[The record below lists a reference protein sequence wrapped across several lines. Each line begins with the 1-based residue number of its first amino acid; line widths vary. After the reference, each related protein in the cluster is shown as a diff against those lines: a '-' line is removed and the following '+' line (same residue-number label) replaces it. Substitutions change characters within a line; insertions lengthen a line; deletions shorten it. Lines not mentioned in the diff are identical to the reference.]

1 MYNNRC
7 MNLRSFDN
15 KCVRITTVDGEV
27 FEGVVSYLG
36 REYVYHEYG
45 KDEEALNLTPILFGK
60 SEIALIESL
69 EEVEGP
75 FGHYS
80 EKYGLLERKCLHWG
94 SDMIEEILEC
104 EDDIQIL
111 RMLECL
117 KDNLEEIALRAV
129 PGQAPWRLG
138 NGVTEEED
146 DEDKQGPIY
155 LGEMERALDEL
166 IKYNNNE
173 KIVREAKKLKAALI
187 KKE

>member
-1 MYNNRC
+1 
-7 MNLRSFDN
+7 MNLKNFDN

-27 FEGVVSYLG
+27 FEGIVSYLS
-36 REYVYHEYG
+36 REYVNHEYG
-45 KDEEALNLTPILFGK
+45 KDEAALNLTPILFGK
-60 SEIALIESL
+60 SEIALVESL

-94 SDMIEEILEC
+94 SDMIEEVLEC

-155 LGEMERALDEL
+155 LGEMERVLDEL

-173 KIVREAKKLKAALI
+173 KIAREAKKLKAALI